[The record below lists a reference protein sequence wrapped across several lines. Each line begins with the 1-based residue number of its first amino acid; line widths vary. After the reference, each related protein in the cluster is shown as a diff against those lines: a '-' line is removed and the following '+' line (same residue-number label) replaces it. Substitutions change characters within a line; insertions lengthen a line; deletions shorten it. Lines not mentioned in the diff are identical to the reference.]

1 MNKKG
6 DINISCKLQEF
17 QVEQLSDAWQNL
29 VERADAARS
38 GSHSPYSNF
47 QVGAAL
53 LLDTGEV
60 IIGSNQENAAYPS
73 GLCAERTALFWA
85 GANFPSQKILALA
98 VTVPNRAEHIPFPCG
113 SCLQVISEYQHQ
125 QDSPINILL
134 KHPQSQQVYLANGV
148 QNLLPFAFEKSHLP
162 KV

>member
-1 MNKKG
+1 MNNKG

-53 LLDTGEV
+53 LLDSGDV

-85 GANFPSQKILALA
+85 GANFPSQKILAIA

-113 SCLQVISEYQHQ
+113 SCLQVISEYQHK
-125 QDSPINILL
+125 QDLPINILL
-134 KHPQSQQVYLANGV
+134 KHPQSQQVYLAKGV

-162 KV
+162 KD

>member
-1 MNKKG
+1 MNNKG
-6 DINISCKLQEF
+6 DINITCKLQDF
-17 QVEQLSDAWQNL
+17 QLNQLSEAWQEL
-29 VERADAARS
+29 VQKADAARS

-53 LLDTGEV
+53 LLDSGEV
-60 IIGSNQENAAYPS
+60 VIGSNQENAAYPS

-85 GANFPSQKILALA
+85 GANYPNQKVLAIA

-113 SCLQVISEYQHQ
+113 SCLQVISEYQHKQ
-125 QDSPINILL
+125 ELPINILL
-134 KHPQSQQVYLANGV
+134 KHPQSQQVYLAKGV

-162 KV
+162 KD

>member
-6 DINISCKLQEF
+6 DILIKCELKEF
-17 QVEQLSDAWQNL
+17 QLEELSPEFQAL
-29 VERADAARS
+29 VAQAEKARE

-53 LLDTGEV
+53 LLENKEV
-60 IIGSNQENAAYPS
+60 VIGSNQENAAYPS

-85 GANFPSQKILALA
+85 GANFPQQEIKALA

-113 SCLQVISEYQHQ
+113 SCLQVISEYQHKQ
-125 QDSPINILL
+125 EANIIVLL

-162 KV
+162 KD